1 MATIRFDTGI
11 AEGAYMHPRLLL
23 PIWGT
28 VRHWNGLF
36 QDIVKGADRWDAFG
50 LSFSGNSFSGT
61 AQNFRFFDDGKLRMF
76 VTNIWQL
83 ANALNYAIQG
93 DEARAYDWFLAG
105 ADSIVGSGYK
115 DHLEGGLGNDTIR
128 GGNGNDVLSG
138 EEGLDSLTGGY
149 GNDHFYFQK
158 SMASTNRDII
168 TDFKTADDTLFF
180 DNDGFAG
187 LGAAGRLTESRFRA
201 GTRALDGSDRI
212 IYNDATG
219 RVYYDRDGSGS
230 AAAVLIAEVGANK
243 HLTRADFWVAE

>member
-1 MATIRFDTGI
+1 MARIRFDTGI
-11 AEGAYMHPRLLL
+11 AEGAYMHPALLL
-23 PIWGT
+23 PIRGT
-28 VRHWNGLF
+28 VRLSGGF
-36 QDIVKGADRWDAFG
+36 FKDIVKGGDRWDAFG
-50 LSFSGNSFSGT
+50 LSFSGNSFNGT
-61 AQNFRFFDDGKLRMF
+61 AQDFRFYDFEKLRML
-76 VTNIWQL
+76 VTNIPKL
-83 ANALNYAIQG
+83 ATVLTFAIQG
-93 DEARAYDWFLAG
+93 DAARAYDWFLAG

-115 DHLEGGLGNDTIR
+115 DHLEGGLDNDTIR

-168 TDFKTADDTLFF
+168 TDFKAADDTLVF

-201 GTRALDGSDRI
+201 GYRALDASDRI
-212 IYNDATG
+212 LYNDVSG
-219 RVYYDRDGSGS
+219 KVFYDRDGSGP

-243 HLTRADFWVAE
+243 HLTLADFWVAD